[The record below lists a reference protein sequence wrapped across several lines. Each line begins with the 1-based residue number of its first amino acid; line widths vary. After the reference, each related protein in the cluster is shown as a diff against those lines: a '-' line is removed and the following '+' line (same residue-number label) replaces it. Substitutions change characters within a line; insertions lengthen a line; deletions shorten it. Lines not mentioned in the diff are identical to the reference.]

1 MLIHKDREVLLRR
14 ATASLVRIPISALA
28 RSGDD
33 MDDDED
39 NIARMDRMDGSGGEG
54 IFDTL
59 PWEYLGGNDV
69 YD

>member
-1 MLIHKDREVLLRR
+1 
-14 ATASLVRIPISALA
+14 
-28 RSGDD
+28 